1 MELSSYAMPVMRSGL
16 DIRLN
21 PSHQRLNAQAR
32 RASSR
37 LPTSLFQT
45 SDLPAAERFAAW
57 QASIGV
63 FLQVRL
69 LQPSDDEGFDAWAES
84 YLIDD
89 IMLSR
94 CVAGRQKFDR
104 RAIQIARDSI
114 DHYMI
119 QLLLDGTID
128 MTLGR
133 RTLQHPRRHLI
144 GFDLGEGMDTVN
156 SKFDLISVIIP
167 RRRLAHLL
175 AKPDLLHATTI
186 DPDSGTGILVANFI
200 RALYQ
205 SAPRLSPAEASAA
218 GASLLELL
226 ALAFNGVTFQSGDA
240 PEAMAQAELVRV
252 QTFIKANLAS
262 PELGPSTVVAA
273 LGISRAR
280 LYRLFAPIGG
290 IAEYVREQRL
300 RRCLAD
306 LVSSQL
312 AHRQIAE
319 IAYGWGFADPAHFAR
334 LFKQRFGRTPSEV
347 RNAAPP
353 LARRAAPSL
362 DPRVGDR
369 LHEDWLVGLA

>member
-1 MELSSYAMPVMRSGL
+1 MRSGL

-21 PSHQRLNAQAR
+21 PSHLRLNLQAR
-32 RASSR
+32 RAASR
-37 LPTSLFQT
+37 LPTSLFRT
-45 SDLPAAERFAAW
+45 SELPPAERFAAW

-63 FLQVRL
+63 FLEVNL
-69 LQPSDDEGFDAWAES
+69 LQPSDDDGFDAWAEN

-94 CVAGRQKFDR
+94 CAAGRQKFDR
-104 RAIQIARDSI
+104 RAIHVAQDSM

-128 MTLGR
+128 MTIGR
-133 RTLQHPRRHLI
+133 GRTLQCPSGRLI

-156 SKFDLISVIIP
+156 SRFDLLSIIIP
-167 RRRLAHLL
+167 RRRLAPLL
-175 AKPDLLHATTI
+175 AKPDLLHATMV
-186 DPDSGTGILVANFI
+186 DPTSGTGMLVANFV
-200 RALYQ
+200 RTLYQ
-205 SAPRLSPAEASAA
+205 SAPRLSPSEASAA

-226 ALAFNGVTFQSGDA
+226 AMAFNGVTFQSGDA
-240 PEAMAQAELVRV
+240 PEAMAQAELLRV
-252 QTFIKANLAS
+252 QTFIRANLAS
-262 PELGPSTVVAA
+262 PNLGPNTVTSV

-290 IAEYVREQRL
+290 VADYIREQRL

-306 LVSSQL
+306 LVSGHL

-334 LFKQRFGRTPSEV
+334 LFKQRFGRTPSEA
-347 RNAAPP
+347 RQAAPP
-353 LARRAAPSL
+353 QARRAPPSL